1 MKNEKTFYVYIMASR
16 RNGTLYIGMTSD
28 LLGRVWQHKNGVT
41 KGFTGKYKVH
51 RLVYYEIHDTA
62 ETAATRERQMK
73 EWQRAWKI
81 RRIEEINPAW
91 DDLYEGITGSR
102 PAPG

>member
-1 MKNEKTFYVYIMASR
+1 MKNEKSFYVYIMASR

-28 LLGRVWQHKNGVT
+28 LIGRVWQHKNGVT
-41 KGFTGKYKVH
+41 KGFTTKHKVH
-51 RLVYYEIHDTA
+51 RLVYFEIHDTA

-81 RRIEEINPAW
+81 KRIEEMNPGW
-91 DDLYEGITGSR
+91 DDLYDDLTGSR
-102 PAPG
+102 PASG